1 MMQFCWH
8 TTNALHILFDFN
20 WPRSMF
26 TFVSKVFDQLSMSV
40 GNLYIYTFRCVQFA
54 KKKFAR
60 CSSKWSICV
69 VFFFLVLLPIGYD
82 DYSCQ
87 SLEFE
92 KIPIVIS
99 SFQAIS
105 ILIDFKSVANEH
117 FSPFQ
122 ISLIVCFNEMRDTI
136 YL

>member
-1 MMQFCWH
+1 MCTIRQKKIRKM
-8 TTNALHILFDFN
+8 LFKMVN
-20 WPRSMF
+20 LRS
-26 TFVSKVFDQLSMSV
+26 
-40 GNLYIYTFRCVQFA
+40 I
-54 KKKFAR
+54 
-60 CSSKWSICV
+60 
-69 VFFFLVLLPIGYD
+69 FFLVLLPIGYD

-122 ISLIVCFNEMRDTI
+122 IRLIVCFNEMRDKI